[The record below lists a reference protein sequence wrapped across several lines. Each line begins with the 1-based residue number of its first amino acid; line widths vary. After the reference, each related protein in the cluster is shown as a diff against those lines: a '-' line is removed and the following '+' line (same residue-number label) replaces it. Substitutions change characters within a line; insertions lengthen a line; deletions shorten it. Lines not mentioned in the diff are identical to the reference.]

1 MPTHPTDQADPSQAD
16 PTQVD
21 PAQTGPAP
29 ADPIG
34 AGAPAE
40 PPKPERLVAADV
52 AAYLR
57 RHPDFLSR
65 RPELV
70 SLLKAPAREMGEG
83 VVDLQQFMLDRLRT
97 DNARLKLVQR
107 KLIATSRSNLANQG
121 RVHSAVL
128 AMLGATTFEHLITV
142 VTDELTLLLDID
154 AVGLCVEATHGA
166 ADRLPGQI
174 AGGAL
179 PGGIQVLEA
188 GSVDD
193 LLGPTHDVL
202 LRPDVTGDPVIFGPS
217 ASGLVRSDALV
228 RLRVSSAAPVGL
240 LALGAR
246 KPNTFNPGQGTDL
259 LQFLAQVIEHLIRA
273 WLDLPD

>member
-1 MPTHPTDQADPSQAD
+1 MPTHPTDQADPSD
-16 PTQVD
+16 EE
-21 PAQTGPAP
+21 PAP
-29 ADPIG
+29 
-34 AGAPAE
+34 
-40 PPKPERLVAADV
+40 PPEKPERLVAADV

-57 RHPDFLSR
+57 RHPDFLAR
-65 RPELV
+65 RPELL
-70 SLLKAPAREMGEG
+70 SLMKAPAREMGDG

-107 KLIATSRSNLANQG
+107 KLISTSRSNLANQS
-121 RVHSAVL
+121 RVHAAVL
-128 AMLGATTFEHLITV
+128 AMLGATTFENLIAV
-142 VTDELTLLLDID
+142 VTDELTMLLDID

-166 ADRLPGQI
+166 ADRMPGTI

-202 LRPDVTGDPVIFGPS
+202 LRPDVIGDPVIFGP
-217 ASGLVRSDALV
+217 AAAGLVRSDALV
-228 RLRVSSAAPVGL
+228 RLRVSAAAPVGL

-246 KPNTFNPGQGTDL
+246 KPNAFNPGQGTEL
-259 LQFLAQVIEHLIRA
+259 LQFMAQVIEHLIRA